1 MTYDPMYEPTDANVF
16 GVVGRYLDEFRYFYP
31 NAQEI
36 IPRNLL
42 EALGNYVVIKAYVD
56 ENHAGNMA
64 NRRLHY
70 GIIIYVNNAPI
81 IWYSLS
87 APRKIGRA

>member
-16 GVVGRYLDEFRYFYP
+16 GVVGRYLDEWKDLYSD
-31 NAQEI
+31 AQEM
-36 IPRNLL
+36 IPRHMP
-42 EALGNYVVIKAYVD
+42 EALGKYVAIKAYVD
-56 ENHAGNMA
+56 DNHAGNMA

-81 IWYSLS
+81 IWYS
-87 APRKIGRA
+87 K